1 MGQPIRVSQALSL
14 VMAAVAAAMLFYH
27 IRVKK
32 CSGEDLLVNR
42 LARQQAE
49 EAAKTAPA
57 AGTEAAEAIPETPER
72 AEAPETEEDEPHGG
86 EN

>member
-1 MGQPIRVSQALSL
+1 MGL
-14 VMAAVAAAMLFYH
+14 VLLKNCNL
-27 IRVKK
+27 IDEEGNIS
-32 CSGEDLLVNR
+32 SGEDLLVNR
-42 LARQQAE
+42 LARHQAE